1 MHIHFAL
8 FADAANVS
16 QEGKLNILGIFDA
29 IHMGQLPGVHPRAT
43 FVMRIKA
50 VAEDEGTHELVLTW
64 RNPDG
69 ATLWES
75 RGELNVGLPPE
86 GADGIDMPLLAT
98 LDLPVDR
105 AGLFVMSVAINGT
118 ELSTTA
124 LQVTNAMPTVFP
136 LAPGAP
142 AGMVS

>member
-29 IHMGQLPGVHPRAT
+29 LHMGQLPGVHPRAT

-50 VAEDEGTHELVLTW
+50 VPEDEGGHELTLAW
-64 RNPDG
+64 RNPEG
-69 ATLWES
+69 ETLWES
-75 RGELNVGLPPE
+75 RGELNVGAAPE
-86 GADGIDMPLLAT
+86 GADGIDMPLLAV
-98 LDLPVDR
+98 LDLPIDR
-105 AGLFVMSVAINGT
+105 AGVFSMVVSVDGNEASAT
-118 ELSTTA
+118 P
-124 LQVTNAMPTVFP
+124 LQVTHALPATFP